1 LDSGILHD
9 TEALRHDFLIA
20 LITICSTTGCGTN
33 SNPMSNYTS
42 RKNLTRFTYENSA
55 FLGWRLYITRKGK
68 SFVKYFSDR
77 QYGSAKESL
86 AAAEAAL
93 DELKD
98 VLGKAK
104 LIDGTFSENTV
115 SKGLKII
122 APKKAVKV
130 EKSPKST
137 KSAKS
142 GKGKK

>member
-1 LDSGILHD
+1 
-9 TEALRHDFLIA
+9 
-20 LITICSTTGCGTN
+20 
-33 SNPMSNYTS
+33 MSNYTS

-93 DELKD
+93 SELKD

-104 LIDGTFSENTV
+104 LVDGTFSENTV

-122 APKKAVKV
+122 APKKVAKA
-130 EKSPKST
+130 EKPS

-142 GKGKK
+142 TKPAKGKK